1 MPVSIAILRYRDIT
15 NNSSSS
21 DNSNGITGSSSAGN
35 TTPKTASA
43 KFTEA
48 GKHLG
53 KAAEQAGRM
62 SGSGHSVGG
71 RIKY

>member
-1 MPVSIAILRYRDIT
+1 MLKIINDSTSKD
-15 NNSSSS
+15 
-21 DNSNGITGSSSAGN
+21 SNGITGGSGTGN
-35 TTPKTASA
+35 TPQKPTSA

-62 SGSGHSVGG
+62 SGSGHSGG
-71 RIKY
+71 AELNINPHKE